1 MSDLNPKPA
10 GIEKI
15 TEGLSAFKLDTSQT
29 QILLIVLGMLVI
41 IGVTIYLI
49 SLFKQNSLK
58 QTPITK
64 TIIDFSTTDVP
75 TTISDSGTSPAVDGT
90 CSFSFWIYI
99 TGNYEISNNHKL
111 VFERGNSSG
120 SSTYRGCCPLV
131 ALQNNTNA
139 LLVGVDTGNIT
150 SYPINAIF
158 GGGTTWLTST
168 VDYLPLQRWV
178 NISICVYDNT
188 LMILMD
194 GDVFSIATTSGIVQ
208 PKSTLS
214 TPPRPIL
221 SSSQGAF
228 TIGERT
234 TNNIFF
240 SKFQY
245 YNYRL
250 TQKEAR
256 NIYSQGPIS
265 QSFLR
270 YFGIGNYGIRTPIYN
285 IDEAV
290 TTK

>member
-1 MSDLNPKPA
+1 MSEPISA
-10 GIEKI
+10 AEKLQ
-15 TEGLSAFKLDTSQT
+15 ESVKDKLGAFKLDSSQT

-49 SLFKQNSLK
+49 KLFKQNSLK
-58 QTPITK
+58 VTPITTK
-64 TIIDFSTTDVP
+64 MMDFSTTDVP
-75 TTISDSGTSPAVDGT
+75 TTISDSATSPAIDGT

-120 SSTYRGCCPLV
+120 STSTYMGSCPLV

-139 LLVGVDTGNIT
+139 LLVGVDTGNNKA
-150 SYPINAIF
+150 YGMQDIF
-158 GGGTTWLTST
+158 ANKANWLVST
-168 VDYLPLQRWV
+168 IDYLPLQRWV

-188 LMILMD
+188 VMILMD
-194 GDVFSIATTSGIVQ
+194 GDVYSIATTSQIPQ
-208 PKSTLS
+208 TSSTAS
-214 TPPRPIL
+214 RRIL
-221 SSSQGAF
+221 SSSQGSF

-240 SKFQY
+240 SKFQN

-250 TQKEAR
+250 TQKEAKS
-256 NIYSQGPIS
+256 IYTQGPIS

-285 IDEAV
+285 IDGAS
-290 TTK
+290 TST

>member
-1 MSDLNPKPA
+1 MSDVNPNPA
-10 GIEKI
+10 GVTEKMA
-15 TEGLSAFKLDTSQT
+15 AFKMDPSQT

-41 IGVTIYLI
+41 LGVTIYLI
-49 SLFKQNSLK
+49 TLFKRNSLK

-75 TTISDSGTSPAVDGT
+75 TTVSDSKTSPAVDGT

-120 SSTYRGCCPLV
+120 STSTYMGCCPLV

-139 LLVGVDTGNIT
+139 LLVGIDTGNNT
-150 SYPINAIF
+150 SYPINTIF
-158 GGGTTWLTST
+158 GGGTTWLTSNI
-168 VDYLPLQRWV
+168 DYLPLQRWV

-208 PKSTLS
+208 SNTTLS

-250 TQKEAR
+250 TQKEAH
-256 NIYSQGPIS
+256 NIYSAGPIS

-285 IDEAV
+285 IDEAA